1 MTWHHNGGCCVEHE
15 LYTYRELTQEDAGS
29 QQPHV
34 GGAELQVA
42 ACGGQQERHAQDLHR
57 IAGVGPATHQQQQP
71 VERAKT

>member
-1 MTWHHNGGCCVEHE
+1 MHRVF
-15 LYTYRELTQEDAGS
+15 TQEDAGS

-42 ACGGQQERHAQDLHR
+42 ACRGQQEGHTQDLHR

-71 VERAKT
+71 VEHPET